1 MARINEHY
9 AKLPASYLFPEI
21 GRRVRAY
28 QAEHPDAKVIRLGIG
43 DVTEPLAPAIV
54 KAMHA
59 AVDELGRRETF
70 RGYGPEQGYD
80 FLIEP
85 IREHDYASRGVTI
98 GADEI
103 FVSDGSKCDSGNL
116 QEIFSL
122 AARVAVTDPVY
133 PVYVDSNVMAGR
145 TGPSGPDGR
154 YPGLTYLVG
163 NEANGFQPD
172 PPQTGEP
179 VDLVYLCSPNNPTGT
194 VATRAQLERWVSWAR
209 AHDTVL
215 LFDAAYES
223 YIADPALPHSIY
235 EIDGARDCAL
245 ELRSFSKRAGF
256 TGVRCAFLVV
266 PKTVTG
272 TRPDGTRVSLN
283 SLWSRRHSTKFNGA
297 SYVVQ
302 RGAAAA
308 YSPAGLSQTRE
319 QVAFYMENARLL
331 RDGLGAAGFTVF
343 GGVHAPYLWLKTRDG
358 ATSWEFFDHLLS
370 RAQIVGT
377 PGVGFGPAGEGY
389 FRLSAFNSRANIEE
403 AIDRIRRAF
412 DRQ

>member
-28 QAEHPDAKVIRLGIG
+28 QAAHPDARVIRLGIG

-54 KAMHA
+54 AAMHA
-59 AVDELGRRETF
+59 AVDEMARRETF

-80 FLIEP
+80 FLIDA
-85 IREHDYASRGVTI
+85 IREHDFASRGVTI

-103 FVSDGSKCDSGNL
+103 FVSDGSKCDSGNI
-116 QEIFSL
+116 QEIFAL
-122 AARVAVTDPVY
+122 AARIAVTDPVY

-145 TGPSGPDGR
+145 TGPIGADGR
-154 YPGLTYLVG
+154 YAGLTYLVG
-163 NEANGFQPD
+163 NEANGFQPE
-172 PPQTGEP
+172 PPQGP
-179 VDLVYLCSPNNPTGT
+179 VDVVYLCSPNNPTGT
-194 VATRAQLERWVSWAR
+194 VATRAQLEHWVRWAR
-209 AHDTVL
+209 AGGAIL

-235 EIDGARDCAL
+235 EIDGARECAL

-266 PKTVTG
+266 PKDVTG
-272 TRPDGTRVSLN
+272 TGPDGQRVSLN
-283 SLWSRRHSTKFNGA
+283 ALWSRRHSTKFNGA

-308 YSPAGLSQTRE
+308 YSPDGLAQTRE
-319 QVAFYMENARLL
+319 QIAFYMENARLL
-331 RDGLGAAGFTVF
+331 REGLGAAGFTVF
-343 GGVHAPYLWLKTRDG
+343 GGVHAPYLWLRTPGG
-358 ATSWEFFDHLLS
+358 ATSWQFFDRLLAE
-370 RAQIVGT
+370 AQVVGT
-377 PGVGFGPAGEGY
+377 PGAGFGPGGEGY

-403 AIDRIRRAF
+403 ALARIRGVFRT
-412 DRQ
+412 R

>member
-28 QAEHPDAKVIRLGIG
+28 QAAHPDARVIRLGIG

-54 KAMHA
+54 EAMHT
-59 AVDELGRRETF
+59 AVDELGKRETF

-80 FLIEP
+80 FLIEA
-85 IREHDYASRGVTI
+85 IREHDYASRGVSI

-103 FVSDGSKCDSGNL
+103 FVSDGSKCDSGNI

-122 AARVAVTDPVY
+122 NARIAVTDPVY

-145 TGPSGPDGR
+145 TGPAGADGR
-154 YPGLTYLVG
+154 YTGLTYLVG
-163 NEANGFQPD
+163 NETNGFQPD
-172 PPQTGEP
+172 PPTEP
-179 VDLVYLCSPNNPTGT
+179 VDVVYLCSPNNPTGT

-209 AHDTVL
+209 ANDAII

-223 YIADPALPHSIY
+223 YISDPALPHSIY
-235 EIDGARDCAL
+235 EIEGARDCAL

-266 PKTVTG
+266 PMTVTG
-272 TRPDGTRVSLN
+272 TLPDGKRGSLN
-283 SLWSRRHSTKFNGA
+283 ALWSRRHSTKFNGA

-308 YSPAGLSQTRE
+308 YSPAGLAQTRA
-319 QVAFYMENARLL
+319 QVAFYMENARIL
-331 RDGLGAAGFTVF
+331 REGLGASGLTVF
-343 GGVHAPYLWLKTRDG
+343 GGVHAPYLWLRTQDR
-358 ATSWEFFDHLLS
+358 APSWELFDRLLS
-370 RAQIVGT
+370 QTQVVGT

-403 AIDRIRRAF
+403 AIGRIRGAF
-412 DRQ
+412 RR